1 MKMSKALI
9 FISDTLM
16 TAIGLTLIKFGNLEK
31 WQTSILFIAIVMYFL
46 LRMKNEI
53 EWCIEFFKE
62 CRKKKIE
69 QYYR

>member
-1 MKMSKALI
+1 MTKALI

-31 WQTSILFIAIVMYFL
+31 WQTSILFIAVVMYFL
-46 LRMKNEI
+46 CRMKNEI
-53 EWCIEFFKE
+53 DWCIEFFKE
-62 CRKKKIE
+62 CRKKKID